1 MEKQVKLVAD
11 YVSRGILKSHFAA
24 KLAKVPENTI
34 AEALEDEAIYLRSI
48 ERPDV
53 DLSWIH
59 EVPKEEVNEA
69 RRQNLL
75 WELQELKKTP
85 DYLANAELPVLVK
98 KIKIHTGR
106 LQGLSPEKIAKACEY
121 PITDLI
127 KTKNGYAVCPF
138 HDDKTPSM
146 DVRKNF
152 YYCYGCGA
160 HGNSIDL
167 VRHLEGLTFPQAVE
181 RLT

>member
-1 MEKQVKLVAD
+1 MENKQIAIKAIH
-11 YVSRGILKSHFAA
+11 RGMKSHFAA
-24 KLAKVPENTI
+24 NLIHVEEDEL
-34 AEALEDEAIYLRSI
+34 AEAMEDEALFLRSI
-48 ERPDV
+48 ERPEV

-59 EVPKEEVNEA
+59 EIPKDEINEIK
-69 RRQNLL
+69 RQNLL

-85 DYLANAELPVLVK
+85 SHPDLPKLIK

-106 LQGLSPEKIAKACEY
+106 LQGISPEQIARACEF
-121 PITDLI
+121 PLSGLI
-127 KTKNGYAVCPF
+127 KSRMGMAVCPF

-160 HGNSIDL
+160 QGNVIDF
-167 VRHLEGLTFPQAVE
+167 VMKTENLTFPQAVQ